1 MASRQRKRKLSRKE
15 QSLRDKERT
24 LMNDSTFY
32 QPLKE
37 YTHFLA
43 HLKSHGYA
51 NNEFTS
57 IPFNLID
64 LASALIAAMITGR
77 DLTLFR
83 NTPPEPNTEDEATD
97 TENTENHHPKGH
109 HHDTLNMEE
118 TETFY
123 FIHRIL
129 KRTQL
134 SCTTLILALI
144 YIDRIKAR
152 LTNSL
157 KKRTRLDQGPE
168 LEHSPYTF
176 QSDLKGHRRTHSNS
190 SSSNGLASATTTPPS
205 TSPSRSGNSPHHQT
219 SFPASSTRHGI
230 GNKTDTETWSSISLF
245 LVAVICADKYLFD
258 ATFTNGEW
266 ADFTRGMYTTAEINE
281 LERRFLGRLQYRMYV
296 SEPEFDGFLSYLE
309 VVLQLQQVWGRG
321 FWVDLSYSDVQILT
335 QQLMPAYAGRLHFR
349 TLQQDVVM
357 VLWQVTLSISRVY
370 LAVVGTVMVAAAS
383 YAALLDMTMAGS
395 TSMAW
400 NTMAATYGFCPS
412 TMAPPSLYHYPHS
425 SLDHAVT
432 NTNANFHNAV
442 ATAAHTWNGLLMP
455 MLHHHYQHLY
465 QAQYGPG
472 ALYGPSN
479 ADAVLTATHALHH
492 TLATTDPA
500 TLVHATSSGGEN
512 MAGLVMDWLGHQHD
526 TLVQYEMVV

>member
-1 MASRQRKRKLSRKE
+1 
-15 QSLRDKERT
+15 
-24 LMNDSTFY
+24 MNDSTYY

-83 NTPPEPNTEDEATD
+83 NTPPEPNTDDEVTD
-97 TENTENHHPKGH
+97 TENTKNHRLDNH
-109 HHDTLNMEE
+109 HHDTLNREE

-134 SCTTLILALI
+134 ACTTLILALI

-152 LTNSL
+152 LTNTL

-176 QSDLKGHRRTHSNS
+176 QSDLKGHRRTHSNGS
-190 SSSNGLASATTTPPS
+190 NLNGLASATATSTTPSS
-205 TSPSRSGNSPHHQT
+205 TSPSRSGSSPHYHQT
-219 SFPASSTRHGI
+219 SFPGSSTRHGI
-230 GNKTDTETWSSISLF
+230 GNKAGTETWSSISLF

-349 TLQQDVVM
+349 TLQQDVAM

-370 LAVVGTVMVAAAS
+370 LAIVGTVMVAAAS
-383 YAALLDMTMAGS
+383 YNLWVLSYYDGDTAFILR
-395 TSMAW
+395 
-400 NTMAATYGFCPS
+400 
-412 TMAPPSLYHYPHS
+412 YHLS
-425 SLDHAVT
+425 SDHAVT
-432 NTNANFHNAV
+432 NVNANVHAAA
-442 ATAAHTWNGLLMP
+442 ATAARTWNGLFLP
-455 MLHHHYQHLY
+455 MLHHHYQPLY
-465 QAQYGPG
+465 QAQFGPG
-472 ALYGPSN
+472 AFYGPSN
-479 ADAVLTATHALHH
+479 ADTVMSMMHATEH
-492 TLATTDPA
+492 TLATTDA
-500 TLVHATSSGGEN
+500 TLPVDAAFSRSEDVTS
-512 MAGLVMDWLGHQHD
+512 LVMDWLRHHQSGH
-526 TLVQYEMVV
+526 LVQYEVVA